1 MFTQNLVESRAE
13 SVELHGV
20 TSGGL
25 RALLNFIYTGD
36 LVVSLDSVAEIVGA
50 ATHLQVCSEMWDCV
64 NLVGMMR

>member
-20 TSGGL
+20 TYGGL
-25 RALLNFIYTGD
+25 RALLNFIYTGE

-50 ATHLQVCSEMWDCV
+50 ATHLQV
-64 NLVGMMR
+64 